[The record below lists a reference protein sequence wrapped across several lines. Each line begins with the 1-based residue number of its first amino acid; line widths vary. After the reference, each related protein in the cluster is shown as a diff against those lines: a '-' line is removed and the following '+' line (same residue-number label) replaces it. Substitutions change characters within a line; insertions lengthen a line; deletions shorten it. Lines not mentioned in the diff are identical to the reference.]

1 MRFSALDVPGPV
13 LVEIEPLGDER
24 GLFARSFCE
33 REFAAA
39 GLPTRFP
46 QWNISVNRC
55 RGTVRGMHFQAPPH
69 EEAKLVRCTHGAI
82 HDVVIDLRA
91 ASTTFGLAAAVTLSR
106 ENRAALFV
114 PAGFAHGFQTLED
127 DTEVLYAMSAEY
139 VPDAAR
145 GVRWTDPAFQVKWPL
160 PVSVNF
166 RSRPPVPGLG
176 GGIGM
181 MRIQQSRLERIRTP
195 ALRITA
201 GSHDSLPPQSSWE
214 RLWR

>member
-1 MRFSALDVPGPV
+1 
-13 LVEIEPLGDER
+13 
-24 GLFARSFCE
+24 
-33 REFAAA
+33 
-39 GLPTRFP
+39 
-46 QWNISVNRC
+46 
-55 RGTVRGMHFQAPPH
+55 MHFQAPPH
-69 EEAKLVRCTHGAI
+69 EDAKLVRCTHGAI

-114 PAGFAHGFQTLED
+114 PAGFAHGFQTLDD